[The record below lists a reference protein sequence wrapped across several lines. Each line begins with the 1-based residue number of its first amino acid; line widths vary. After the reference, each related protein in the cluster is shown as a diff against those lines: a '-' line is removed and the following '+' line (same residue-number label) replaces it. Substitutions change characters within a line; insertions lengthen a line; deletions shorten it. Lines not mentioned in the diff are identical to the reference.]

1 MNLLNNAR
9 NSMIDNFKSIKWLY
23 HELEDF
29 KEKIGQMESNKKDL
43 GQENQKDQEDRFS
56 LAKRR
61 IQNLENYNHSLANQ
75 MISLLNS
82 INDNIL
88 SSIGVLK
95 VRGLLDEDGDK
106 DRGRARTN
114 EDVAIDITFASM
126 DQDTQKTHEKMTE
139 ETHKAYEAAQTMQEL
154 EWKIEEQFSYSV
166 FLLFHCLLFF
176 VGFFQFWFFDW
187 MFFWPLFFAGLCAYY
202 QP

>member
-95 VRGLLDEDGDK
+95 VRDLLDEDGDK

-126 DQDTQKTHEKMTE
+126 DQDTQKTHEKMIE
-139 ETHKAYEAAQTMQEL
+139 ETYEAYEATQTMQEL
-154 EWKIEEQFSYSV
+154 E
-166 FLLFHCLLFF
+166 
-176 VGFFQFWFFDW
+176 
-187 MFFWPLFFAGLCAYY
+187 
-202 QP
+202 